1 MRSIALLIMLAGCAA
16 TPKPCPPSV
25 PQIQVQKEPV
35 PVPVAC
41 LNPADVPS
49 EPSATK
55 LTGDARNDADLLGAK
70 VSDLRLWGRQLVAMM
85 TPCEADAPVQH

>member
-1 MRSIALLIMLAGCAA
+1 MRSIAMLIMLAGCAA

-25 PQIQVQKEPV
+25 PQVQIQKEPV

-41 LNPADVPS
+41 IKASDIPA
-49 EPSATK
+49 EPASTK

-70 VSDLRLWGRQLVAMM
+70 VSDLRVWGRALVAMI
-85 TPCEADAPVQH
+85 TPCEVTPAQ

>member
-1 MRSIALLIMLAGCAA
+1 MRATALLILVTACAA

-25 PQIQVQKEPV
+25 PQVAAQKEPV

-41 LNPADVPS
+41 LAASDVPP
-49 EPSATK
+49 EPGKTV

-70 VSDLRLWGRQLVAMM
+70 VSDLRAWGRALVAMM
-85 TPCEADAPVQH
+85 VPCER